1 MTPTEK
7 IESLNSL
14 FELQRFVKAKFEAIA
29 NGATLTPKEME
40 ELEDISD
47 TVDNL
52 NNNL

>member
-7 IESLNSL
+7 IEALNS
-14 FELQRFVKAKFEAIA
+14 FIELQRFVKTKFEAIA
-29 NGATLTPKEME
+29 NGATLTPEEME
-40 ELEDISD
+40 ELENISD